1 MLIWLEGVPQF
12 QVNSDSEVAAFIDNI
27 ITCQKPTDNAE
38 LADLVN
44 RQLHRHSHT
53 CRKNTK
59 AECRFN
65 YPQPPMRRT
74 KILYPLDIN
83 MPQSE
88 IKKHKETWKATKK
101 HLDDMKEGGNV
112 SFDELLLELRVTE
125 NYLLAISSSLFAAT
139 VLLRRKPNELRINN
153 YNPACLR
160 AWRANMDIQFVHV
173 LCTL

>member
-1 MLIWLEGVPQF
+1 MIRELGPATLFCSFSSAETQWTHLLRILGELVDKKQYSNNELENLNWEERCRLIQSCPVTCARHFHYQVSHFLRNFLSSSAQPLGKISDWFYRVEYQQRWPPHIYMLIWLEGVPQF

-65 YPQPPMRRT
+65 YPQPPMR
-74 KILYPLDIN
+74 
-83 MPQSE
+83 
-88 IKKHKETWKATKK
+88 
-101 HLDDMKEGGNV
+101 
-112 SFDELLLELRVTE
+112 
-125 NYLLAISSSLFAAT
+125 
-139 VLLRRKPNELRINN
+139 
-153 YNPACLR
+153 
-160 AWRANMDIQFVHV
+160 
-173 LCTL
+173 